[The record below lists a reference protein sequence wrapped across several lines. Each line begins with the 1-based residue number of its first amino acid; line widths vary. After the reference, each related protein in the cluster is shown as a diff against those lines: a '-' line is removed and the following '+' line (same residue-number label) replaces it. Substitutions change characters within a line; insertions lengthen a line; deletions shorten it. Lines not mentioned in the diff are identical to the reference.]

1 MTACRAVT
9 WVLRKDAASAVFHG
23 APCANRSAPGWICQH
38 SIGCVHPDARYNKY
52 FAGKPCGRAG
62 VKEAPRDSGILA
74 LMPALGPF
82 HKLTSHQRH
91 AFLAAFLG
99 WTLDSLD
106 FFLLVFCVKAIAGE
120 FRVEPSAV
128 LGAIFLTQAF
138 RPVGALLFG
147 ALADRYGR
155 RPVLM
160 ANILGFSVI
169 ELACAFAPSL
179 NVLLVLR
186 ALFGIAMGGE
196 WGVGAALAF
205 ETLPKEDRGTFS
217 GILQEGYALGSIVA
231 SGAFGLLFAGFH
243 WHGLT
248 IPGIGWRGLFI
259 LGSTPALL
267 ALYVQ
272 SRVAESP
279 VWLASA
285 KKRMARAAVHARP
298 AWPEQ
303 LMQFLPTFLFLV
315 LLMTAFM
322 SFSHGTQDVYP
333 TFLAVA
339 MKLTPSTIGLI
350 GVLYGLGSIAGG
362 IIFGVLSERWG
373 RKRAIVTA
381 ALLSIPVI
389 PLYAY
394 GHNAVTLG
402 VGAVLMQFM
411 VQGAW
416 GVVPA
421 YLTELSPAPVRATA
435 PGLAYQLG
443 ALITSWNGKGQAL
456 AAERWGNYPAVLA
469 ITVVVVALVLAGL
482 ASLGREAKG
491 REMSTT

>member
-1 MTACRAVT
+1 M
-9 WVLRKDAASAVFHG
+9 S
-23 APCANRSAPGWICQH
+23 
-38 SIGCVHPDARYNKY
+38 
-52 FAGKPCGRAG
+52 
-62 VKEAPRDSGILA
+62 
-74 LMPALGPF
+74 ALGQF
-82 HKLTSHQRH
+82 QRLTPPQRH

-106 FFLLVFCVKAIAGE
+106 FFLLIFCVKAIADD
-120 FRVEPSAV
+120 FRILPSVV
-128 LGAIFLTQAF
+128 LGAVFLTQAF

-147 ALADRYGR
+147 MLADRYGR

-205 ETLPKEDRGTFS
+205 ETLPKDGRGTFS
-217 GILQEGYALGSIVA
+217 GILQEGYAVGSLIA
-231 SGAFGLLFAGFH
+231 SAAFGLLFEGFH
-243 WHGLT
+243 WHGVSV
-248 IPGIGWRGLFI
+248 PGIGWRGLFI
-259 LGSTPALL
+259 LGATPALL
-267 ALYVQ
+267 AFYVQ
-272 SRVAESP
+272 ARVAESP
-279 VWLASA
+279 VWLAGA
-285 KKRMARAAVHARP
+285 KKRMARAALHTAP
-298 AWPEQ
+298 AWPRQ
-303 LMQFLPTFLFLV
+303 LLQFFPTFLFLV

-333 TFLAVA
+333 TFLAVQA
-339 MKLTPSTIGLI
+339 KLSPETIGLI

-362 IIFGVLSERWG
+362 IVFGALSETWG
-373 RKRAIVTA
+373 RKRAIVIA
-381 ALLSIPVI
+381 ALLAIPVI
-389 PLYAY
+389 PLFAY
-394 GHNAVTLG
+394 GHSAVTLG

-443 ALITSWNGKGQAL
+443 GLVTSWNGKGQAL
-456 AAERWGNYPAVLA
+456 AAERWGNYPAVIA
-469 ITVVVVALVLAGL
+469 ITVVVVALALAGL
-482 ASLGREAKG
+482 AALGHEAKG
-491 REMSTT
+491 KDMTGE